1 MTTTPSAPSFDD
13 RRDPGSDGAPVA
25 LFAVAIAVSLALH
38 AGFGWA
44 VRDARVS
51 LFGSLSGATPAQRL
65 RLREESAL
73 RTRLVPPPPPA
84 PAESAEPADR
94 AAASAPAELLAS
106 MDTEAPAGIFD
117 PPPLPAGTDASVGG
131 LPPPPALA
139 SETEPPVPWQPR
151 EQLVEIVERF
161 ANDDLAA
168 IPRREVA
175 AVERDRALSD
185 VVPEFR
191 PAAAV
196 ESASSVPA
204 FAWAAPTPARA
215 DLSAPKELLSVPA
228 EPPPPVEAPPAPD
241 GESSVSAFLAEV
253 PEEVAPAKPI
263 ENVLDAAIA
272 VHRPK
277 KDDGFVYFRVDV
289 KRKGADVLPPVPRN
303 ILLVQDASRSIS
315 PDRLYQCREA
325 FRRVL
330 GSGLLPTD
338 RFNVLAFNTANTF
351 AFPGSWRAPSP
362 ENVSAATAFLDG
374 LRPEGNTDIYNA
386 MRGVLDLPREPGRS
400 TLVFLLTDGVA
411 TAGDIRRDSRIIG
424 EFSALNAGGVSV
436 FGLGVSKRSDEYL
449 LSMLS
454 FCNRGGPAAIAH
466 DRFEIPDTVGR
477 AVDGVGSPVLTDIRF
492 LFDTASGA
500 IVTPRMTENLYL
512 DRPLRL
518 YGRVPAGTKEVT
530 FQARGRNGGK
540 KYDMVFTLHLGEP
553 RPGTGDETIASS
565 WARTRIYDLIA
576 SYAGEQDPATLAEL
590 TRLGAA
596 HGVPIPFQ
604 DRLGR

>member
-1 MTTTPSAPSFDD
+1 MTPPSATSFAD

-25 LFAVAIAVSLALH
+25 LFAIAIAVSLALH

-51 LFGSLSGATPAQRL
+51 LFGSFSGATAAQRL
-65 RLREESAL
+65 RLREETAL
-73 RTRLVPPPPPA
+73 RTRLVPQPPPA
-84 PAESAEPADR
+84 PAEVADPADR
-94 AAASAPAELLAS
+94 ASASAPAERLSA
-106 MDTEAPAGIFD
+106 MDTDAPAGIFE

-131 LPPPPALA
+131 LPPPPELA
-139 SETEPPVPWQPR
+139 SETEPPAAWQPR
-151 EQLVEIVERF
+151 EQLVEIAERF
-161 ANDDLAA
+161 ANDELAA

-175 AVERDRALSD
+175 AVERGRAFSD

-196 ESASSVPA
+196 ESASAVPA
-204 FAWAAPTPARA
+204 FAWAAPAPARA

-228 EPPPPVEAPPAPD
+228 EPPPPVEAAPAPG
-241 GESSVSAFLAEV
+241 GETSVSAFLAEV

-272 VHRPK
+272 VHRPR

-315 PDRLYQCREA
+315 PDRLHQCREA

-330 GSGLLPTD
+330 SSGLLPTD
-338 RFNVLAFNTANTF
+338 RFNVLAFNTTNTY
-351 AFPGSWRAPSP
+351 AFPGGWRAPTP
-362 ENVSAATAFLDG
+362 ENVAAATAFLGG
-374 LRPEGNTDIYNA
+374 LVPGGNTDIYNA

-411 TAGDIRRDSRIIG
+411 TAGDVRRDSRIIG

-454 FCNRGGPAAIAH
+454 FCNRGGPAAIAR
-466 DRFEIPDTVGR
+466 DRFEIPGTVGR
-477 AVDGVGSPVLTDIRF
+477 VVDGVGSPVLTDIRF

-500 IVTPRMTENLYL
+500 VVTPRMTENLYL

-540 KYDMVFTLHLGEP
+540 KYDMVFTLRLGEP
-553 RPGTGDETIASS
+553 RPGSGDASIAES

-576 SYAGEQDPATLAEL
+576 SYAGEQDPATMAEL
-590 TRLGAA
+590 SRLGAA

>member
-84 PAESAEPADR
+84 PAESSEPADR

-106 MDTEAPAGIFD
+106 MDTEAPAGIFE
-117 PPPLPAGTDASVGG
+117 PPPLPVGTDASVGG

-151 EQLVEIVERF
+151 EQLVEIAERF

-263 ENVLDAAIA
+263 ENVLNAAIA

-386 MRGVLDLPREPGRS
+386 MRGVLDLPR
-400 TLVFLLTDGVA
+400 
-411 TAGDIRRDSRIIG
+411 GDASDLA
-424 EFSALNAGGVSV
+424 SA
-436 FGLGVSKRSDEYL
+436 
-449 LSMLS
+449 
-454 FCNRGGPAAIAH
+454 RGGL
-466 DRFEIPDTVGR
+466 
-477 AVDGVGSPVLTDIRF
+477 PV
-492 LFDTASGA
+492 
-500 IVTPRMTENLYL
+500 P
-512 DRPLRL
+512 
-518 YGRVPAGTKEVT
+518 
-530 FQARGRNGGK
+530 
-540 KYDMVFTLHLGEP
+540 
-553 RPGTGDETIASS
+553 
-565 WARTRIYDLIA
+565 
-576 SYAGEQDPATLAEL
+576 
-590 TRLGAA
+590 
-596 HGVPIPFQ
+596 
-604 DRLGR
+604 

>member
-1 MTTTPSAPSFDD
+1 MTSAPATTFAD
-13 RRDPGSDGAPVA
+13 RRASDSDGAPLA
-25 LFAVAIAVSLALH
+25 IFAVAVAVSLAIH

-44 VRDARVS
+44 VRDTRVS
-51 LFGSLSGATPAQRL
+51 LFGTFSGATAAQRL

-73 RTRLVPPPPPA
+73 RTRIVPPPPPA
-84 PAESAEPADR
+84 PAENADPADR
-94 AAASAPAELLAS
+94 AAAATPAELLSS
-106 MDTEAPAGIFD
+106 MDTEAPAGIFE
-117 PPPLPAGTDASVGG
+117 PPPLPAEADASVGG

-151 EQLVEIVERF
+151 EQLVEIAERF

-175 AVERDRALSD
+175 AIERERALSD

-196 ESASSVPA
+196 EAASTVPA
-204 FAWAAPTPARA
+204 FAWAAPVPARI

-228 EPPPPVEAPPAPD
+228 EPPPPVEAAPAPG
-241 GESSVSAFLAEV
+241 GETSVSAYLAEV

-263 ENVLDAAIA
+263 ENVLDAAIS
-272 VHRPK
+272 VHRPR
-277 KDDGFVYFRVDV
+277 KDDGYVYFRVDV
-289 KRKGADVLPPVPRN
+289 KRKGADVLPAVPRN

-315 PDRLYQCREA
+315 PERLHQCREA
-325 FRRVL
+325 FKGVL
-330 GSGLLPTD
+330 ASGLLPTD
-338 RFNVLAFNTANTF
+338 RFNVLAFNTANTL
-351 AFPGSWRAPSP
+351 AFPDGWRAATP
-362 ENVSAATAFLDG
+362 ENVAAATAFLEG
-374 LRPEGNTDIYNA
+374 LSPEGNTDIYNA

-400 TLVFLLTDGVA
+400 TLVFLLSDGVA
-411 TAGDIRRDSRIIG
+411 TAGDVRRDSRIIG
-424 EFSALNAGGVSV
+424 EFSALNAGGASV

-518 YGRVPAGTKEVT
+518 YGRVPAGTKDVT

-540 KYDMVFTLHLGEP
+540 KYDMVFTLRLGDP
-553 RPGTGDETIASS
+553 RPGSGDASIADS

-590 TRLGAA
+590 ARLGAA